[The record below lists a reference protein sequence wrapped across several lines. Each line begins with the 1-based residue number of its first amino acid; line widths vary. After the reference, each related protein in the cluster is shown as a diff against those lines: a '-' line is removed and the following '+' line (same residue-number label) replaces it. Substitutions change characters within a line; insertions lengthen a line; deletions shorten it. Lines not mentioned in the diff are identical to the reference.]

1 MQGSLEFYQT
11 NGETQIEVRF
21 ENDTVWLNR
30 TQLSLLFG
38 RDIKTIGKH
47 LNNVFV
53 EGELDKIATV
63 AKFATVQIE
72 GEREVERQIDY
83 YNLDVII
90 SVGYRVKIQ
99 KRNSILTM
107 GNPTP
112 QRLPDQRIFGKPSK
126 TRAT

>member
-90 SVGYRVKIQ
+90 SVGYRVKS
-99 KRNSILTM
+99 KRGT
-107 GNPTP
+107 
-112 QRLPDQRIFGKPSK
+112 QF
-126 TRAT
+126 